1 MRSLDYSSLL
11 TEILGRYRNPS
22 KWDGSVFERIKHI
35 SNTQVGD
42 VGQDFISE
50 VCRRSGLRL
59 ELPTTEE
66 GQPRRQN
73 PWDMK
78 INGVTFEV
86 KTATEDVKNAFQFNH
101 VRYHRQYDALLCVGI
116 SPNSICFDA
125 WLKSTVATGGA
136 GHLVTMDKGSSATWK
151 LTKRATQL
159 RPIAEF
165 EQHIA
170 ALTKAAPVGPNKQ

>member
-1 MRSLDYSSLL
+1 MSSLDYSSLL

-22 KWDGSVFERIKHI
+22 EWEGSIFERIKHI

-42 VGQDFISE
+42 VGQDFVSE
-50 VCRRSGLRL
+50 ICRRSRLRF
-59 ELPTTEE
+59 ELPRTEE
-66 GQPRRQN
+66 GQPRRQH

-101 VRYHRQYDALLCVGI
+101 VRYHRQYDALLCIGI

-125 WLKSTVATGGA
+125 WLKETVAIGGA

-165 EQHIA
+165 DQRIA
-170 ALTKAAPVGPNKQ
+170 ELTRSGP